1 VLAAGTFAQASFSA
15 IGVGL
20 PAIAPEI
27 RAHFA
32 LSLPQVGIVLS
43 ALWAGT
49 LVTMLP
55 WGLIAD
61 RTGERVALAVGLGT
75 CGVLIAAAGF
85 ASTFWQLVLLLWL
98 AGAAGASTNSS
109 SGRAVIQWF
118 GVRERGL
125 ALGIRQ
131 TAIPIGGLTAAIV
144 LPILGGVQLPLFFL
158 ATFCLAG
165 ALAGLLLV
173 REPQAEVTAVHVED
187 VPWTLRDR
195 RLWLLC
201 GGSGLYVVPQL
212 AVVGFVVLFLHDERG
227 WSAGAAAV
235 VLACVQ
241 VAAGVARIAAGRW
254 SDVVGARMS
263 PLRRVGIA
271 SFAAL
276 AGVTAL
282 LGGPI
287 ALLVPLFVL
296 AGAVSM
302 SWNGLAFHA
311 AAELAGL
318 RRSGAAIGF
327 QQTTLA
333 VLGVGVPVAF
343 AATVSAT
350 SWRAAYGLAALFPL
364 AGAALLRPL
373 RG

>member
-1 VLAAGTFAQASFSA
+1 
-15 IGVGL
+15 
-20 PAIAPEI
+20 
-27 RAHFA
+27 
-32 LSLPQVGIVLS
+32 
-43 ALWAGT
+43 
-49 LVTMLP
+49 MLP

-61 RTGERVALAVGLGT
+61 RTGERVALGVGLGT
-75 CGVLIAAAGF
+75 CGILIAGAGF
-85 ASTFWQLVLLLWL
+85 ASAFWQLVLLLSL
-98 AGAAGASTNSS
+98 AGAAGASTNSA
-109 SGRAVIQWF
+109 SGRAVMQWF
-118 GVRERGL
+118 GTSERGL

-131 TAIPIGGLTAAIV
+131 TAVPIGGLTAAIV
-144 LPILGGVQLPLFFL
+144 LPLLGGVQLPLFFL
-158 ATFCLAG
+158 ASLCLAG

-173 REPQAEVTAVHVED
+173 REPHGEVTAVHVED

-212 AVVGFVVLFLHDERG
+212 AVMGFVVLFLHDERG

-235 VLACVQ
+235 VLAGVQ

-271 SFAAL
+271 SFAAV

-287 ALLVPLFVL
+287 VLLVPLFIV

-333 VLGVGVPVAF
+333 VLGVAVPVAF

>member
-1 VLAAGTFAQASFSA
+1 M
-15 IGVGL
+15 I
-20 PAIAPEI
+20 
-27 RAHFA
+27 
-32 LSLPQVGIVLS
+32 
-43 ALWAGT
+43 
-49 LVTMLP
+49 
-55 WGLIAD
+55 
-61 RTGERVALAVGLGT
+61 
-75 CGVLIAAAGF
+75 
-85 ASTFWQLVLLLWL
+85 
-98 AGAAGASTNSS
+98 
-109 SGRAVIQWF
+109 
-118 GVRERGL
+118 
-125 ALGIRQ
+125 
-131 TAIPIGGLTAAIV
+131 
-144 LPILGGVQLPLFFL
+144 
-158 ATFCLAG
+158 
-165 ALAGLLLV
+165 
-173 REPQAEVTAVHVED
+173 
-187 VPWTLRDR
+187 
-195 RLWLLC
+195 
-201 GGSGLYVVPQL
+201 
-212 AVVGFVVLFLHDERG
+212 GFVVLFLHDERG

-254 SDVVGARMS
+254 SDVVGARMP
-263 PLRRVGIA
+263 PLRRVGLA

-276 AGVTAL
+276 AAVTAL

-287 ALLVPLFVL
+287 VLLVPLFVL

-350 SWRAAYGLAALFPL
+350 SWRAAYAIAALFPL

>member
-27 RAHFA
+27 RSHFG

-61 RTGERVALAVGLGT
+61 RTGERVALAAGLGT
-75 CGVLIAAAGF
+75 CGVLIAGAGF

-98 AGAAGASTNSS
+98 AGAAGAATNSS
-109 SGRAVIQWF
+109 SGRAVMQWF
-118 GVRERGL
+118 GSSERGL

-144 LPILGGVQLPLFFL
+144 LPLLGGVQLPLFFL
-158 ATFCLAG
+158 ASFCLVG

-173 REPQAEVTAVHVED
+173 REPHSEVAAVHAED

-212 AVVGFVVLFLHDERG
+212 AVIGFVVLFLHDERG

-254 SDVVGARMS
+254 SDVVGARMP
-263 PLRRVGIA
+263 PLRRVGLA

-276 AGVTAL
+276 AAVTAL

-287 ALLVPLFVL
+287 VLLVPLFVL

>member
-27 RAHFA
+27 RAHFG

-75 CGVLIAAAGF
+75 CGVLIAGGGL

-98 AGAAGASTNSS
+98 AGAAGAATNSS
-109 SGRAVIQWF
+109 SGRAVMQWF
-118 GVRERGL
+118 GPSERGL

-144 LPILGGVQLPLFFL
+144 LPLLGGVRLPLFFL
-158 ATFCLAG
+158 ASFCLAG
-165 ALAGLLLV
+165 ALAGFLFV
-173 REPQAEVTAVHVED
+173 REPRAEATAAAADEI
-187 VPWTLRDR
+187 PWSLRDR

-235 VLACVQ
+235 VLASVQ
-241 VAAGVARIAAGRW
+241 LAAGVARIAVGRW
-254 SDVVGARMS
+254 SDIVGARLP

-276 AGVTAL
+276 AAVTAL

-311 AAELAGL
+311 AAEFAGL

-364 AGAALLRPL
+364 VGAALLRPL

>member
-1 VLAAGTFAQASFSA
+1 M
-15 IGVGL
+15 
-20 PAIAPEI
+20 
-27 RAHFA
+27 
-32 LSLPQVGIVLS
+32 LS
-43 ALWAGT
+43 AGWAGT
-49 LVTMLP
+49 LVTLLP
-55 WGLIAD
+55 WGLLAD
-61 RTGERVALAVGLGT
+61 RIGERVALGIGLGT
-75 CGVLIAAAGF
+75 CGMLLARAGF
-85 ASTFWQLVLLLWL
+85 ASGFWQLVLLLWL
-98 AGAAGASTNSS
+98 AGAAGASTNSA
-109 SGRAVIQWF
+109 SGRAVMQWF
-118 GVRERGL
+118 GSSERGL

-131 TAIPIGGLTAAIV
+131 TAIPVGGLTAAII
-144 LPILGGVQLPLFFL
+144 LPALGGVRLPFLFL
-158 ATFCLAG
+158 ASFCLAG
-165 ALAGLLLV
+165 ALTGLLLV
-173 REPQAEVTAVHVED
+173 RERRPEVTAVHAED

-212 AVVGFVVLFLHDERG
+212 AVMGFVVLFLHDERG
-227 WSAGAAAV
+227 WSTGAAAA

-241 VAAGVARIAAGRW
+241 AVAGVARIAAGRW
-254 SDVVGARMS
+254 SDLVGARMP
-263 PLRRVGIA
+263 PLRRVGMG

-276 AGVTAL
+276 AAVTAV

-287 ALLVPLFVL
+287 VLLVPLFVV

-302 SWNGLAFHA
+302 AWNGLAFHA

-350 SWRAAYGLAALFPL
+350 SWRVAYGLAALFPL